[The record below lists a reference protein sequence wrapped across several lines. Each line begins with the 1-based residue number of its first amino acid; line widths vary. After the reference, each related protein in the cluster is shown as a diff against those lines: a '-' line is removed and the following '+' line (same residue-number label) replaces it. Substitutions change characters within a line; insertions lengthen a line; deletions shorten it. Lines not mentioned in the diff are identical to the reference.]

1 MKKSEELVV
10 RNDLKEKLDKAVAE
24 LKTNCKDA
32 HFFDKQMDM
41 ILSLKGQMDVEP
53 VRLIVK
59 EADVVKEYKGDT
71 FYIAV
76 TKQGAMYHTYGGY
89 TVFIKQ
95 FPSGSIYP
103 NSLYTVLNDIVDKM
117 HAENEKPL
125 IGEEM
130 DEMVFAD
137 MMLKQHIIN
146 APTWCFTDAD
156 ATVSIGSSVMDN
168 IVRLTEKAL
177 DSVLQE
183 EDFQANADFEAA
195 VMGAEQIGE
204 AIREEKKKQ

>member
-1 MKKSEELVV
+1 MKKREDLVV

-32 HFFDKQMDM
+32 RFFDKQMDM

-89 TVFIKQ
+89 TVFIDNRNAQ
-95 FPSGSIYP
+95 
-103 NSLYTVLNDIVDKM
+103 SLYMVLSDIVDKM
-117 HAENEKPL
+117 LDNAGN
-125 IGEEM
+125 

-137 MMLKQHIIN
+137 VMAKLHIVN
-146 APTWCFTDAD
+146 APTWCFTDAE
-156 ATVSIGSSVMDN
+156 ATYGIASAVVGYLADLS
-168 IVRLTEKAL
+168 EKL
-177 DSVLQE
+177 QEKPLQE

-204 AIREEKKKQ
+204 AIREEKEE